1 MFKNNFISVKKL
13 FCLFFYIVHQVN
25 SLFWIK
31 FNKTNNMWTKDFIK
45 LLQKT
50 NMEKDAIIWKFTK
63 LLNDDNPEK
72 RKPVLESGG
81 ELLIQKKEAN

>member
-1 MFKNNFISVKKL
+1 
-13 FCLFFYIVHQVN
+13 
-25 SLFWIK
+25 
-31 FNKTNNMWTKDFIK
+31 MWTKDFIK

-50 NMEKDAIIWKFTK
+50 NMEKDAIMWKFTK

-81 ELLIQKKEAN
+81 ELLIEKKEAN